1 MDLELVNRR
10 GNRTSIIINKRR
22 LGRRKELVFVDEVGG
37 LTGMSAAINVEMGL
51 DVINRWL

>member
-37 LTGMSAAINVEMGL
+37 STGMFAAINVGMGL
-51 DVINRWL
+51 DVYLGDL

>member
-1 MDLELVNRR
+1 MVNSR

-37 LTGMSAAINVEMGL
+37 SRGMLAAINVGTGL
-51 DVINRWL
+51 DVYPGDL